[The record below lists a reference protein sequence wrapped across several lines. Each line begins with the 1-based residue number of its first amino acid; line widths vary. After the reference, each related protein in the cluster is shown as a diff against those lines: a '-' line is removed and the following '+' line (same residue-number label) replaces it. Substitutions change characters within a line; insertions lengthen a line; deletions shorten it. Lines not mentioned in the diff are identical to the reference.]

1 MKKIDKKKVSVLAI
15 ILFVILAVYVV
26 SMLFP
31 LIWGLLTSIKH
42 YNNFRTDP
50 VGFPDFSYWAKSKIE
65 GQTKWYNNYTYIF
78 NEFEL
83 VLKSTFYEGLF
94 VLRKVNNREDVTILS
109 SILNTI
115 LCVGV
120 TSLLSTLVPCV
131 VAYLCCNYKYK
142 FSKLIYSMVL
152 ITMTLPLFGTTP
164 AMITLLRR
172 LSLYD
177 KFWGMWA
184 MSASF
189 GGAYFLVFYACFTS
203 LSNSYSE
210 AAEVDGASQLRIM
223 ISIIFPLVSKTISTI
238 FVLVFV
244 AQWNDYTTPML
255 YLPTKPTI
263 AYSIFYI
270 TSRPELVGGEVPK
283 TIAALMILAIPVIL
297 MFIVFKEKLMGN
309 VSMGGIKE

>member
-1 MKKIDKKKVSVLAI
+1 MKNIKKKKISILAI
-15 ILFVILAVYVV
+15 VLFTVLIIYVV

-42 YNNFRTDP
+42 YNNFRIDP
-50 VGFPDFSYWAKSKIE
+50 VGFPDFSYWANSKIE

-78 NEFEL
+78 DEFHL
-83 VLKSTFYEGLF
+83 VLKSTFYEGIVNLQ
-94 VLRKVNNREDVTILS
+94 KVNNRSEVTILS

-120 TSLLSTLVPCV
+120 TSFLATIVPCI
-131 VAYLCCNYKYK
+131 VAYLCSNYKYK
-142 FSKLIYSMVL
+142 FSKLVYSLVL
-152 ITMTLPLFGTTP
+152 VTMTLPLFGTTP
-164 AMITLLRR
+164 AMVTLLRQLR
-172 LSLYD
+172 LYD
-177 KFWGMWA
+177 EFWGMWL

-189 GGAYFLVFYACFTS
+189 GGAYFLVFHACFAS
-203 LSNSYSE
+203 LSTVYAE
-210 AAEVDGASQLRIM
+210 AAEIDGASQLRVM
-223 ISIIFPLVSKTISTI
+223 LSIIFPLVRKTISTI

-244 AQWNDYTTPML
+244 AQWNDYATPLL

-283 TIAALMILAIPVIL
+283 TIAALALPPLYAILQQLYAR
-297 MFIVFKEKLMGN
+297 
-309 VSMGGIKE
+309 